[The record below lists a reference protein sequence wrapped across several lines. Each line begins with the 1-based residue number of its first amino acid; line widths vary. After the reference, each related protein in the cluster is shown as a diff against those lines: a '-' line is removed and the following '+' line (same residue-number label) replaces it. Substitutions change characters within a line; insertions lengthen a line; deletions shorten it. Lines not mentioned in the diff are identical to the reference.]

1 MCSSQIVGPSLRAN
15 GSRRSGRTDVR
26 LSEAIKYRLKI
37 VDCLSLFGLL
47 AMTVLDRPNQ
57 HPYCVTWAVLTA
69 CSNIAISALV
79 ISVGEFAV

>member
-1 MCSSQIVGPSLRAN
+1 MSDEPAVVDALF
-15 GSRRSGRTDVR
+15 R
-26 LSEAIKYRLKI
+26 LS
-37 VDCLSLFGLL
+37 VQNHGLLVAPRAL